1 MDLQVVTT
9 KNEIHFLLDQDTAH
23 QTGKLITANF
33 IMMIV
38 KKVFPGP
45 EAKTQAP
52 KYEYPEMVFTNQ
64 KAYRV
69 NQVESQRDA
78 NELEVQLYSLL
89 QAKQK
94 LTKEIRQSLRDQYLV
109 VETADQDDDE
119 IEQTIE

>member
-1 MDLQVVTT
+1 
-9 KNEIHFLLDQDTAH
+9 
-23 QTGKLITANF
+23 
-33 IMMIV
+33 
-38 KKVFPGP
+38 
-45 EAKTQAP
+45 
-52 KYEYPEMVFTNQ
+52 MVFTNQ

>member
-1 MDLQVVTT
+1 MGETPKQRSPVLIMGLRCFF
-9 KNEIHFLLDQDTAH
+9 EILWIIQD
-23 QTGKLITANF
+23 
-33 IMMIV
+33 
-38 KKVFPGP
+38 
-45 EAKTQAP
+45 
-52 KYEYPEMVFTNQ
+52 EYPEMVFTNQ